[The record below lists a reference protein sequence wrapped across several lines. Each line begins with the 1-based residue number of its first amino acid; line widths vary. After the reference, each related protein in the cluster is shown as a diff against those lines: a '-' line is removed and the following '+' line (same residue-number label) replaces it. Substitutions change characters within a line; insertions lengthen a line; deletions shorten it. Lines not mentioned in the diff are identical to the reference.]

1 MTTVLREFDTISDT
15 ATNSTSPSTDVMQLI
30 PAAHSGLIVPA
41 EVGPTRLRLSEELSF
56 ADWQALGKRLNEFE
70 RSRLWW
76 LGDWCIYGEDHYGG
90 KYAEII
96 AATEYDYQ
104 TVANAK
110 YVARRFEFSR
120 RRENL
125 SWSHHVEVAPLEPA
139 EADRWLDRAAA
150 EHWSQKTLRLE
161 IGAAATRGL
170 LEDDASAT
178 ATTELPT
185 IESDREAQEIE
196 TPNVEA
202 PDDNQGAE
210 EGGDAADDQWVE
222 GTMDALQY
230 DADQL
235 CDVNVALLARQ
246 PDAIQLLHRLGDTLT
261 VLNRFRDALQQ
272 AIANEAAA
280 NCDAHDPEEPHH
292 G

>member
-1 MTTVLREFDTISDT
+1 MTAPLPNTGTIS
-15 ATNSTSPSTDVMQLI
+15 STTSTDPTQVI
-30 PAAHSGLIVPA
+30 PTTSGGLVVPG
-41 EVGPTRLRLSEELSF
+41 ESSPTRLQLPAGLSITEWKAVGSRLREVQNSL
-56 ADWQALGKRLNEFE
+56 
-70 RSRLWW
+70 LWW

-125 SWSHHVEVAPLEPA
+125 SWSHHAEVAPLEPA

-161 IGAAATRGL
+161 IRTAAARRP
-170 LEDDASAT
+170 LEEDASAT

-210 EGGDAADDQWVE
+210 EGGDATDDQWVE